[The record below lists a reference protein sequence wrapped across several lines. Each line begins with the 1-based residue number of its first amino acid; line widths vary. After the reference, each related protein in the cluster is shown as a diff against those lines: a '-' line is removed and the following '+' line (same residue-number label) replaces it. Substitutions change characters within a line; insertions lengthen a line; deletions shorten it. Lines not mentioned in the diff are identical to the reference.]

1 MLKVPLIRHVLLRMG
16 GAFFCQEEQRACL
29 NPFASG
35 GVKKR
40 KALLLAPTAVTM
52 REIVHGDV
60 KAGLQE

>member
-16 GAFFCQEEQRACL
+16 EAFFCQKEQRDCL

-40 KALLLAPTAVTM
+40 KALLLAPFSV
-52 REIVHGDV
+52 RQYI
-60 KAGLQE
+60 KKRKI